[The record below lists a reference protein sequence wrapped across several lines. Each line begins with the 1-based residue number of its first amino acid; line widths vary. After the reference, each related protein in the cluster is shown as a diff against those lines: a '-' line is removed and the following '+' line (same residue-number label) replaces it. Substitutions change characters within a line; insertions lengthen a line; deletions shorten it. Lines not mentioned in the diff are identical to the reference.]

1 MRANVC
7 LQPVQLAIGSIALG
21 EVAFMRFIDGMHFQM
36 TPQMCATHKP
46 LLAVRTFKRFVIRLY
61 MILISTLTL
70 KRVNY
75 AAANNPYMYLL
86 MLQQSEN
93 IIECLPAFH
102 EMKAAVPL

>member
-1 MRANVC
+1 
-7 LQPVQLAIGSIALG
+7 
-21 EVAFMRFIDGMHFQM
+21 
-36 TPQMCATHKP
+36 
-46 LLAVRTFKRFVIRLY
+46 
-61 MILISTLTL
+61 MILIRTLTL

-102 EMKAAVPL
+102 EMKAAVPLEYNAVPHNIFKFAMHYFFYSHVLHLSKDLSFCHSVRWRR